1 MTKPTRPVRRQ
12 KCVDCGTII
21 RARGTRCRICQ
32 AAAFRRTDE
41 IALTGGEWV
50 VRNGVRYWTGPRPSD
65 PPEFRGDVLETFG
78 RTLKA
83 GQARIAHED
92 DEPTF
97 CACGCWLLNAS
108 EDCPACMVRVE
119 WLPWAVKAEARHN
132 RATFGRAA

>member
-65 PPEFRGDVLETFG
+65 PPEFRGDVLETFD
-78 RTLKA
+78 RTLKDSKA
-83 GQARIAHED
+83 QIVHEKA
-92 DEPTF
+92 ESTF
-97 CACGCWLLNAS
+97 CACGCWLLSAS

-119 WLPWAVKAEARHN
+119 WLPWAQRAERRHN
-132 RATFGRAA
+132 LTTFRRAA